1 MRGRYEGR
9 LNRPFHF
16 RGFGGEY
23 ALYIFN
29 HGYTDGRGRYGL

>member
-1 MRGRYEGR
+1 MRGRFPA
-9 LNRPFHF
+9 PFIL
-16 RGFGGEY
+16 GKLGGEY